1 MMGRQI
7 HTKTSTLG
15 VLLRDRR
22 TRAEEQQIREDSFQM
37 LQRME
42 LEQYAQVT
50 ADSLPY
56 AAQRRLEIARAL
68 ATNPFLLLLD
78 EPAAGMNRQETEE
91 LDELLVEL
99 QKEFQLTILLIEHDM
114 RLVMKISDRIIVLDH
129 GRKIAEG
136 PPKEIRQHPEVIRAY
151 LGEQA
156 IS

>member
-1 MMGRQI
+1 MGRQI

-78 EPAAGMNRQETEE
+78 EPAAGMNR
-91 LDELLVEL
+91 
-99 QKEFQLTILLIEHDM
+99 K
-114 RLVMKISDRIIVLDH
+114 
-129 GRKIAEG
+129 
-136 PPKEIRQHPEVIRAY
+136 
-151 LGEQA
+151 
-156 IS
+156 